1 MNTKN
6 FTIVLIL
13 LTITALFVACGSE
26 ETKVVKQKKDGYMI
40 SGTVKNAYPGTKIYL
55 DDLQRGLNK
64 VIDTASINEDGTFE
78 LSGSLGKPTIGQV
91 RLGMQKIF
99 LVLDEK
105 ETTLNLDARVP
116 NAYELYGSSDN
127 NIWKSVYDKLRNR
140 QATPQFLKSVAD
152 TTKNVLVGYLAISQL
167 KPEDE
172 YKAFQK
178 FIKKMQSKMP
188 NTKLTT
194 EMQNRIKG
202 AASLA
207 KLGVGKPAP
216 DLNFKD
222 PSGKNIALSSLKGQV
237 VLLDFWASWCRPCR
251 KENPV
256 VVAAYDKYK
265 DKGFTVY
272 SVSLDKTAP
281 KWQQAIKQDNLKW
294 DNHVSDLKGWQS
306 EPAKIYGVR
315 SIPQTYL
322 IDKNGNIVAKNL
334 RGHQLESKL
343 KELL

>member
-1 MNTKN
+1 MNTRN
-6 FTIVLIL
+6 FLFAIIL
-13 LTITALFVACGSE
+13 LTISALFVACGSE
-26 ETKVVKQKKDGYMI
+26 EAKVVKPKNGYI
-40 SGTVKNAYPGTKIYL
+40 ITGTVKNAYPGTKIYL

-64 VIDTASINEDGTFE
+64 VIDTATINQDGTFE
-78 LSGSLGKPTIGQV
+78 LSGKLSKQTIGQV

-99 LVLDEK
+99 LVLDQK

-116 NAYELYGSSDN
+116 NAYELVGSSDN
-127 NIWKSVYDKLRNR
+127 NTWKTVYDKLRSR
-140 QATPQFLKSVAD
+140 QATPQYLKKVAD
-152 TTKNVLVGYLAISQL
+152 TTENVLVGYLAISQL

-172 YKAFQK
+172 YEAFQK
-178 FIKKMQSKMP
+178 FMKKMQAKLP

-202 AASLA
+202 AAGLA

-216 DLNFKD
+216 ELNFKD

-265 DKGFTVY
+265 EKGFTVY

-281 KWQQAIKQDNLKW
+281 KWQQAIQQDNLKW

-322 IDKNGNIVAKNL
+322 IDKDGNIVAKNL
-334 RGHQLESKL
+334 RGHQLEDKL